1 MYSTDAIATHTRQ
14 ASVQKNGRYRVSYAY
29 SLAQAVPPIQDET
42 FRGELEP
49 PSSALPADRRRR

>member
-1 MYSTDAIATHTRQ
+1 MYSTDVIAPHTR
-14 ASVQKNGRYRVSYAY
+14 AAHKKWAVPRKPAY

-49 PSSALPADRRRR
+49 PSSALPADRRRQ